1 MRLRTTHTATIYGD
15 RTKGENAIGQQQTVP
30 DEPLLELPCRYR
42 PQGEGWTREARSPRV
57 DQAPNIVVAP
67 RGRDPNNGSQ
77 LKVLDVAQAGQRVA
91 ISGKSTTFQLTRV
104 SPHHGRR
111 GEPDRVTLELEA
123 TSDE

>member
-15 RTKGENAIGQQQTVP
+15 RQTGENAVGEAQTVP
-30 DEPLLELPCRYR
+30 DEPLIELRCRVR

-57 DQAPNIVVAP
+57 DQAPDIVTEP

-77 LKVLDVAQAGQRVA
+77 LTVQDVAQEGQRVA
-91 ISGKSTTFQLTRV
+91 ISGKDTTFQLTRV
-104 SPHHGRR
+104 VPHHGRS
-111 GEPDRVTLELEA
+111 GQPDRFTLELEA

>member
-15 RTKGENAIGQQQTVP
+15 RQTGENAIGQQQTVP

-57 DQAPNIVVAP
+57 DQSPSIIVVP
-67 RGRDPNNGSQ
+67 RGRDPQNGAQ
-77 LKVLDVAQAGQRVA
+77 VDVQDVAQAGQRVE
-91 ISGKSTTFQLTRV
+91 IDGEDTTYQLTRIV
-104 SPHHGRR
+104 PHPGRGGR
-111 GEPDRVTLELEA
+111 VDRYTLELEA